1 MSEKDLSTNA
11 SKAFKDLMK
20 EVNNTTV
27 LMLGIGMVLGAVFG
41 AYSLVALVGYFLY
54 KVMVKGEKNGS
65 DS

>member
-41 AYSLVALVGYFLY
+41 AYSLVALVGSFLY